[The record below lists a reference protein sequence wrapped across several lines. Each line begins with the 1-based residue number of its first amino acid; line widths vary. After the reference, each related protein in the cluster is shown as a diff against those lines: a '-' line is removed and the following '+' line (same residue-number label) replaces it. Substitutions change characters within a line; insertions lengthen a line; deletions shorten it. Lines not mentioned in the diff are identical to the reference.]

1 MIVAVTGHTEPA
13 YVQKALD
20 SGMNMVL
27 EKPIQVDLLKKVF
40 QKLSFTYSVKSRQTT
55 HLPLFPSP
63 TILLENELSVN
74 HLENINH
81 L

>member
-1 MIVAVTGHTEPA
+1 MIVAVTGHTEPV

-55 HLPLFPSP
+55 HLPLFSSP
-63 TILLENELSVN
+63 TILQENELSVN